1 MIVICVAV
9 AAGDANSRGQ
19 CGRCGYVGVWS
30 IVTMHSAADAHKD
43 NEVDDKYEDDGH
55 VEGEHLR
62 VGRQETAVNK
72 TKRIRLPKSIHVDR

>member
-1 MIVICVAV
+1 
-9 AAGDANSRGQ
+9 
-19 CGRCGYVGVWS
+19 
-30 IVTMHSAADAHKD
+30 MHSAADAHKD